1 MDTQEKKSSFGKRCL
16 ILAACMALLAAG
28 YAALR
33 NTAGWYLAGLSGE
46 ESLGYFCS
54 EGTWY
59 QWDLEGEPV
68 AVEEPAQT
76 QGGLEGYTLSNQ
88 PDGLFLV
95 AEDGTESQFQ
105 VEGLLPESIRSC
117 QDGSA
122 VLGRTEDGTLYLFSV
137 RKGALESQ
145 QKIDTQVTEAA
156 FTATKQDIYYQK
168 GTSFYYCSGGV
179 KAPIAEHVLSLAAS
193 TENQWIYYVA
203 GESDEDETGQLVLF
217 HVGRET
223 VLDENV
229 AQVVYCGGGKA
240 LYRKGDGSV
249 WIAAGET
256 IESTVYRAEQL
267 RTQRR

>member
-1 MDTQEKKSSFGKRCL
+1 
-16 ILAACMALLAAG
+16 MALLAMG
-28 YAALR
+28 YAVFGT
-33 NTAGWYLAGLSGE
+33 TAGLYVAQVSKQ
-46 ESLGYFCS
+46 ESLAYLEQDGL
-54 EGTWY
+54 WY

-68 AVEEPAQT
+68 EVEEPAQIAK
-76 QGGLEGYTLSNQ
+76 GLEGYQLTSQ

-95 AEDGTESQFQ
+95 AENGTQSQFQ

-137 RKGALESQ
+137 RNGALESQ
-145 QKIDTQVTEAA
+145 QLLDEGVTDAA

-168 GTSFYYCSGGV
+168 GTSLFYCSGGV
-179 KAPIAEHVLSLAAS
+179 KAPIADHILSLAAS

-203 GESDEDETGQLVLF
+203 AKSEEEETGQLVLF

-223 VLDENV
+223 VLDEDV
-229 AQVVYCGGGKA
+229 AQVVYCGGGKT
-240 LYRKGDGSV
+240 LYRKGDGSI

-256 IESTVYRAEQL
+256 VESTVYRAEQL